1 MSDKELYLL
10 ISGILQ
16 KSAGL
21 LLIAISIVSM
31 DIAFMAIAIPVGAG
45 LLITKHKIF

>member
-21 LLIAISIVSM
+21 ILIIASVVSM
-31 DIAFMAIAIPVGAG
+31 DVAFMAFAIPVGLGMVATRKK
-45 LLITKHKIF
+45 LF